1 MLDGLLGTTGVSTT
15 LRLRFHSLRI
25 MSNKIFGEKGID
37 LVKEA
42 SRSNFNLTPFN
53 EDVVRQTIEETRAL
67 WESNRAEVEATGAI
81 SASVS
86 LRHTGIDRNRR
97 CLLAYLNSRMEKMR
111 EMRWQFGA
119 VLPEEVK
126 INMSE
131 PELEY
136 FSKYNKHLATYMRA
150 VGTDLTS
157 EMAPPKSLYVE
168 VRVREDHGEVETADG
183 EVVLLKAGSQHH
195 LPRHLCEQ
203 LIMQGVLEHVTS

>member
-1 MLDGLLGTTGVSTT
+1 MKQNHWV
-15 LRLRFHSLRI
+15 HPY
-25 MSNKIFGEKGID
+25 D
-37 LVKEA
+37 L
-42 SRSNFNLTPFN
+42 
-53 EDVVRQTIEETRAL
+53 QTIEETRAL

-86 LRHTGIDRNRR
+86 LRHAGIDRNRR